1 MRSHTRPMA
10 RPNFPGLYFFLE
22 LVSKQKR
29 ARSDVIFRP
38 KQGLRVTYRVRLLV
52 SSYNFTSTVAF
63 LRLVQRII
71 TCRLF
76 VFEEVRVTISSLLDI
91 FKAVNRSVPP
101 IYGLQRKQNY
111 RICIV
116 ECHSVSASAL
126 RHFEFGMSR
135 PISKDKFN
143 SNLNLI

>member
-1 MRSHTRPMA
+1 MA

-63 LRLVQRII
+63 LI

>member
-1 MRSHTRPMA
+1 MA

-71 TCRLF
+71 TCRL
-76 VFEEVRVTISSLLDI
+76 RVTISSLLDI

>member
-38 KQGLRVTYRVRLLV
+38 KQGGLRVTYRVRLLV

-63 LRLVQRII
+63 LRLVPRII
-71 TCRLF
+71 TCRL
-76 VFEEVRVTISSLLDI
+76 RVTISSLLDI